1 MSYSYALNLSIFKV
15 TKNIGRDR
23 NNNMATKKQHYIPQ
37 VYLRG
42 FSPEYN
48 KKNSTQ
54 KDKYT
59 IYCYDINSKKQNDR
73 AIPIKSICYEK
84 NLYEVTGSDGNIVL
98 PNYLETWFSKMEEKF
113 GEFRSKLERK
123 VFIEDNYKT
132 KCFLTNE
139 EKIFW
144 FTYIITQ
151 IIRLPQTLEIA
162 ENEAKK
168 ILQVNSQQA
177 KNIARI
183 FCLPFFKVIDEN
195 SIESRL
201 INIFFEAMKNM
212 SIGVGV
218 DKDKKLITSDKP
230 VYIDSKS
237 FPCKEFDKIIFP
249 VSSEICLFLF
259 SNENKGKYQKN
270 FLFPIESE
278 VREEIIKA
286 MTHSSSGKLYSN
298 HILDKGERECIKET
312 LRATSR
318 NRL

>member
-1 MSYSYALNLSIFKV
+1 M
-15 TKNIGRDR
+15 GMDR
-23 NNNMATKKQHYIPQ
+23 NKNMATKKQHYIPQ

-59 IYCYDINSKKQNDR
+59 IYCYDINSKKQNYR

-84 NLYEVTGSDGNIVL
+84 NLYEVTSSDGNIVL
-98 PNYLETWFSKMEEKF
+98 QNHLEKRFSNMEQKF

-123 VFIEDNYKT
+123 VFIEDNYRT

-144 FTYIITQ
+144 FTYIIIQ
-151 IIRLPQTLEIA
+151 ILRHPQTLEVA

-201 INIFFEAMKNM
+201 INIYFEAMKNM
-212 SIGVGV
+212 SIGIGV

-230 VYIDSKS
+230 VYIDLKS

-249 VSSEICLFLF
+249 ISSEICLFLF
-259 SNENKGKYQKN
+259 GNKNKGKYQKN
-270 FLFPIESE
+270 FLFPIKPED
-278 VREEIIKA
+278 REEIIKA
-286 MTHSSSGKLYSN
+286 MTRSSFGKLYSN

-312 LRATSR
+312 IRANSR
-318 NRL
+318 SRL

>member
-98 PNYLETWFSKMEEKF
+98 PNYLETWFSKMEQKF